1 MYHFTYPAA
10 RGMVMPRRPSPQPP
24 IPYGLWSLWD
34 MLDQWGYKF
43 LGIGTALGYIEVDLQ
58 NHRRATNGS
67 LVGHGTSI
75 IDPDHPT
82 AKFVRDKFDEI
93 LGLSGDLELG
103 AIPQNIRRLYVKFIA
118 ANRHL
123 PVPVPVYTNDVLQDV
138 ERIKNDFLYILS
150 QRFFYYLQPEM
161 ANCYGKPELFGAAVA
176 KKFKSA
182 RDDIEHAGNCL
193 AVNENTACV
202 LHLMRAMEA
211 AVRHLAKK
219 LKINVGPKDSWGKIL
234 NAMTAGID
242 ALPDNTER
250 KKRKKEEWAECRT
263 NLYHVKMAWRDN
275 SMHGKITY
283 DSAQAR
289 DIMGKVKAFM
299 QQLATL

>member
-1 MYHFTYPAA
+1 MNQAYL
-10 RGMVMPRRPSPQPP
+10 RRPSLEP
-24 IPYGLWSLWD
+24 IPHGLWSLGE
-34 MLDQWGYKF
+34 MLDDWGYRF
-43 LGIGTALGYIEVDLQ
+43 LVIGTALGHIEVRLQ
-58 NHRRATNGS
+58 NHRKETNGS
-67 LVGHGTSI
+67 TVGHGTST
-75 IDPDHPT
+75 IDPDSELGKWAR
-82 AKFVRDKFDEI
+82 AKTDEI
-93 LGLSGDLELG
+93 LKQATDIDLG
-103 AIPQNIRRLYVKFIA
+103 AVPRNLRLVQVKFLQA
-118 ANRHL
+118 EPNMPE
-123 PVPVPVYTNDVLQDV
+123 PVPLYTNDLLMDV

-150 QRFFYYLQPEM
+150 QRFFYYLQPAM
-161 ANCYGKPELFGAAVA
+161 ADSYGKPELFGAAVA
-176 KKFKSA
+176 KKFKES

-219 LKINVGPKDSWGKIL
+219 LSIGVGPKDTWGKIL

-242 ALPDNTER
+242 ALPDGTER
-250 KKRKKEEWAECRT
+250 TKRKKEEWAECRT

-283 DSAQAR
+283 DGAQAR